1 MTRNDQ
7 QLIAE
12 AYSAVSFKQSLPNM
26 SLKVLRE
33 NVYNLNTA
41 ELTET
46 TEVINEL
53 FGGLRNVF
61 SGVKNTAAAAGG
73 AIKNAAVNAGGA
85 IKNAAVNAGNAVVA
99 GARQVGS
106 NVANLYN
113 TGQQQAAATQQ
124 QKQAKD
130 SVDKLIGILDKLK
143 TDPSFKQFST
153 RAGNPKDLQSLTLKQ
168 IQAILTQAVG
178 QAEEK
183 AQKAATNG
191 IFGGVKQAAGSAYNA
206 QQPAAQQPAAQ
217 QPAAQQPAAQPTP

>member
-73 AIKNAAVNAGGA
+73 AIKNAAVNTGR
-85 IKNAAVNAGNAVVA
+85 AVAA

-130 SVDKLIGILDKLK
+130 SVDKLIGIIDKLK
-143 TDPSFKQFST
+143 TDPTFQQLVKYT
-153 RAGNPKDLQSLTLKQ
+153 RGGQVKDPQSLTLKE
-168 IQAILTQAVG
+168 IQSILAQSVG
-178 QAEEK
+178 QATQS
-183 AQKAATNG
+183 AQNAANTG

-206 QQPAAQQPAAQ
+206 QQPAAQQPV
-217 QPAAQQPAAQPTP
+217 AQPTP

>member
-73 AIKNAAVNAGGA
+73 AIKNAAVNTGR
-85 IKNAAVNAGNAVVA
+85 AVAA

-206 QQPAAQQPAAQ
+206 QQPV
-217 QPAAQQPAAQPTP
+217 AQPTP

>member
-1 MTRNDQ
+1 
-7 QLIAE
+7 
-12 AYSAVSFKQSLPNM
+12 M

-85 IKNAAVNAGNAVVA
+85 IKNAAVNAGQAVAA
-99 GARQVGS
+99 GAKQVGS
-106 NVANLYN
+106 NVANMYN

-130 SVDKLIGILDKLK
+130 SVDKLIGIIDKLK
-143 TDPSFKQFST
+143 TDPTFQQLVKYT
-153 RAGNPKDLQSLTLKQ
+153 RGGQVKDPQSLTLKE
-168 IQAILTQAVG
+168 IQSILAQSVG
-178 QAEEK
+178 QATQS
-183 AQKAATNG
+183 AQNAANTG

-217 QPAAQQPAAQPTP
+217 QPVAQPTP

>member
-1 MTRNDQ
+1 MTRTDQ
-7 QLIAE
+7 QLISE
-12 AYSAVSFKQSLPNM
+12 AYSAVSFKQTLPNM

-85 IKNAAVNAGNAVVA
+85 IKNAAGAVAA
-99 GARQVGS
+99 GAKKVGS
-106 NVANLYN
+106 NVANMYN

-130 SVDKLIGILDKLK
+130 LVDKLIGIVNKLK
-143 TDPSFKQFST
+143 ADPAFQQLVKYT
-153 RAGNPKDLQSLTLKQ
+153 RGGQVKDPQSLTLKE
-168 IQAILTQAVG
+168 IQGILTQVA
-178 QAEEK
+178 
-183 AQKAATNG
+183 AQTTTAAQGAAQNG
-191 IFGGVKQAAGSAYNA
+191 IFGGVGQAAAQAYNPQ
-206 QQPAAQQPAAQ
+206 QQPVAQPVAQPA
-217 QPAAQQPAAQPTP
+217 P

>member
-73 AIKNAAVNAGGA
+73 AIKNAAVNTGR
-85 IKNAAVNAGNAVVA
+85 AVAA
-99 GARQVGS
+99 GARQVVVRLQICTRPVNS
-106 NVANLYN
+106 KL
-113 TGQQQAAATQQ
+113 QQLNS
-124 QKQAKD
+124 KN
-130 SVDKLIGILDKLK
+130 KLK
-143 TDPSFKQFST
+143 
-153 RAGNPKDLQSLTLKQ
+153 
-168 IQAILTQAVG
+168 IQLI
-178 QAEEK
+178 
-183 AQKAATNG
+183 N
-191 IFGGVKQAAGSAYNA
+191 
-206 QQPAAQQPAAQ
+206 
-217 QPAAQQPAAQPTP
+217 

>member
-33 NVYNLNTA
+33 NVYNLNTI

-85 IKNAAVNAGNAVVA
+85 IKNAAVNTGRAVAA
-99 GARQVGS
+99 GAKQVGS
-106 NVANLYN
+106 NVANMYN

-130 SVDKLIGILDKLK
+130 SVDKLIGIIDKLK
-143 TDPSFKQFST
+143 TDPTFQQLVKYT
-153 RAGNPKDLQSLTLKQ
+153 RGGQVKDPQSLTLKE
-168 IQAILTQAVG
+168 IQSILAQSVG
-178 QAEEK
+178 QATQS
-183 AQKAATNG
+183 AQGAANTG
-191 IFGGVKQAAGSAYNA
+191 VFGGVKQAAGSAYNA
-206 QQPAAQQPAAQ
+206 QQPAAQQPV
-217 QPAAQQPAAQPTP
+217 AQPTP

>member
-7 QLIAE
+7 QLISE

-33 NVYNLNTA
+33 NVYNLNTI
-41 ELTET
+41 ELTVT

-73 AIKNAAVNAGGA
+73 AIKNAAVNAGR
-85 IKNAAVNAGNAVVA
+85 AVAA
-99 GARQVGS
+99 GAKQVGS
-106 NVANLYN
+106 NVANMYN

-130 SVDKLIGILDKLK
+130 SVDKLIGIIDKLK
-143 TDPSFKQFST
+143 TDPTFQQLVKYT
-153 RAGNPKDLQSLTLKQ
+153 RGGQVKDPQSLTLKE
-168 IQAILTQAVG
+168 IQSILAQSVG
-178 QAEEK
+178 QATQS
-183 AQKAATNG
+183 AQGAANTG
-191 IFGGVKQAAGSAYNA
+191 VFGGVKQAAGSAYNA
-206 QQPAAQQPAAQ
+206 QQPAAQQPVAQ
-217 QPAAQQPAAQPTP
+217 QPVAQPTP

>member
-7 QLIAE
+7 QLLSE

-85 IKNAAVNAGNAVVA
+85 IKTAGGAIKNAAVNAGQAVAA
-99 GARQVGS
+99 GAKQVGS
-106 NVANLYN
+106 NVANMYN

-130 SVDKLIGILDKLK
+130 SVDKLIGIIDKLK
-143 TDPSFKQFST
+143 TDPTFQQLVKYT
-153 RAGNPKDLQSLTLKQ
+153 RGGQVKDPQSLTLKE
-168 IQAILTQAVG
+168 IQSILAQSVG
-178 QAEEK
+178 QATQS
-183 AQKAATNG
+183 AQGAANTG
-191 IFGGVKQAAGSAYNA
+191 LFGGVKQAAGRAYNA
-206 QQPAAQQPAAQ
+206 QQPV
-217 QPAAQQPAAQPTP
+217 AQPTP

>member
-1 MTRNDQ
+1 MTRTDQ
-7 QLIAE
+7 QLISE
-12 AYSAVSFKQSLPNM
+12 AYSAVSFKQTLPNM

-85 IKNAAVNAGNAVVA
+85 IKNAAVNAGSAVAA
-99 GARQVGS
+99 GAKQLGS
-106 NVANLYN
+106 NVANMYN

-143 TDPSFKQFST
+143 NDPSFKQFST
-153 RAGNPKDLQSLTLKQ
+153 RSGNTKDLQLLTLKQ

-178 QAEEK
+178 QATQS
-183 AQKAATNG
+183 AQGAAQQG
-191 IFGGVKQAAGSAYNA
+191 IFGGVGQAAAQAYNPQ
-206 QQPAAQQPAAQ
+206 QQPVAQPVAQPA
-217 QPAAQQPAAQPTP
+217 P

>member
-7 QLIAE
+7 QLLSE

-73 AIKNAAVNAGGA
+73 AIKNAAVNTGR
-85 IKNAAVNAGNAVVA
+85 AVAA

-130 SVDKLIGILDKLK
+130 SVDQLIGILDKLK

-178 QAEEK
+178 QTTAT

-217 QPAAQQPAAQPTP
+217 QPAAQQPVAQPTP